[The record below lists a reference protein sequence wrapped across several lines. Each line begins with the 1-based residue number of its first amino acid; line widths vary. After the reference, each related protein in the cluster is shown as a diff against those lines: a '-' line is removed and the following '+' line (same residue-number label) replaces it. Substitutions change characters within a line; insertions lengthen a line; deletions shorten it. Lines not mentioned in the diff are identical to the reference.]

1 MTQSP
6 STSPSNTAEPVQSSS
21 TGVNEPIP
29 PQAAPL
35 DPPAKT
41 VVAKPRRRGSALVWL
56 FRLMLLGTGGS
67 FAVIAGVAIAHFYPA
82 QTQEMPFVER
92 LLNSSETLLRQIE
105 QLPQTWQGKTASP
118 DTSIVAGNSPAASPA
133 PATTTVTDAAALP
146 LTNADRQKLQAE
158 LTKLEQELDR
168 ISDRATTIENR
179 LGTPNRSSDITA
191 RLQAI
196 QQQLNPGVSR
206 STASPNPATAVPPAA
221 TSTVSQDDR
230 LMVTLPSDALFE
242 SDQTTLKPGTDAILN
257 SIVSDLKQYSG
268 ATIRVTAHLD
278 AQSTEAADRERS
290 FQQAKA
296 IEQYLGGQLKEGYHW
311 LVEGYGHSRPIS
323 ANDTPINRQR
333 NRRIEI
339 IIEPK

>member
-6 STSPSNTAEPVQSSS
+6 STSPAHPAEPI
-21 TGVNEPIP
+21 EPA
-29 PQAAPL
+29 PQVEPL
-35 DPPAKT
+35 DPSAAPIA
-41 VVAKPRRRGSALVWL
+41 AKPRSRWSAFVWL
-56 FRLMLLGTGGS
+56 FRLLVLGAGGS
-67 FAVIAGVAIAHFYPA
+67 AAVLTGMAIAQLYPA
-82 QTQEMPFVER
+82 QTQDMPFVER
-92 LLNSSETLLRQIE
+92 LLQSSETLLRQVE
-105 QLPQTWQGKTASP
+105 RLPQIWQGKDAPSP
-118 DTSIVAGNSPAASPA
+118 PPIAADNSSVSSSSP
-133 PATTTVTDAAALP
+133 TDVSEMP
-146 LTNADRQKLQAE
+146 LTPADRQKLQAE
-158 LTKLEQELDR
+158 LAQLQQELDQ
-168 ISDRATTIENR
+168 ISDRATAIENR
-179 LGTPNRSSDITA
+179 LGTPNRSSEITE

-196 QQQLNPGVSR
+196 QQQLDPNAPR
-206 STASPNPATAVPPAA
+206 PTAPASSNAATAVPPAA
-221 TSTVSQDDR
+221 MSTVTQDDR

-242 SDQTTLKPGTDAILN
+242 ADQTTLKPGTDAILN
-257 SIVSDLKQYSG
+257 SIVSDLKQYPG

-278 AQSTEAADRERS
+278 IQGSEAIDRERS